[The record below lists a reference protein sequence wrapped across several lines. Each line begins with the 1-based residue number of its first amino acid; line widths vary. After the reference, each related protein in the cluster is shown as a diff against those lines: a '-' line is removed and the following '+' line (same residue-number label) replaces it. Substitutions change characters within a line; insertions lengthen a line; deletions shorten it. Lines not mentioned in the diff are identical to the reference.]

1 MKFAVIVFPASNCD
15 EDAARAVTRVL
26 SAPVDLV
33 WQQTGSLD
41 GYDAV
46 IIPGGFSYG
55 DYLRAGAIARFAPV
69 MEAVRQ
75 HAAAGRPVLG
85 ICNGFQVLTEAG
97 LLPGALLLNDSL
109 RFRCEL
115 LPVRVETTAT
125 MFTAG
130 YEPGQV
136 IHLPIAHGQGRYT
149 TDQETLDDL
158 RQRDQIVFRY
168 AGANPNG
175 SMDAIAG
182 IVNRGRNVLG
192 MMPHPER
199 AVHPLLG
206 STDGAALFTS
216 LLRAWER
223 QVVHG

>member
-1 MKFAVIVFPASNCD
+1 MKFAVIVFPGSNSD
-15 EDAARAVTRVL
+15 EDAARAVRRVL
-26 SAPVDLV
+26 ATPVDLV
-33 WQQTGSLD
+33 WHQTGSLA

-46 IIPGGFSYG
+46 ILPGGFAYG

-109 RFRCEL
+109 RFRCEIVSL
-115 LPVRVETTAT
+115 RVETIAT

-130 YEPGQV
+130 YDRGQV
-136 IHLPIAHGQGRYT
+136 IRLPIAHGQGRYT
-149 TDQETLDDL
+149 ADAATLDDL
-158 RQRDQIVFRY
+158 CQRDQVVLRY

-175 SMDAIAG
+175 SLDAIAA
-182 IVNRGRNVLG
+182 IVNRERNVLG

-206 STDGAALFTS
+206 STDGVALFTA
-216 LLRAWER
+216 LLGAWER
-223 QVVHG
+223 LVVHG